1 MFPKKR
7 RNLSRQ
13 YSKANIIGMKNLVRA
28 VATFFVL
35 LPKKPTYP
43 DPMRKSLGKVL
54 NRTVATC
61 KTLRSHSG

>member
-1 MFPKKR
+1 
-7 RNLSRQ
+7 
-13 YSKANIIGMKNLVRA
+13 MKNLVRA

-43 DPMRKSLGKVL
+43 DPMRKGLGKVL